1 MKRATGSGVRGVR
14 ADTHVRTGGTSM
26 QGSRR
31 WIVPVL
37 LVGGLALGAC
47 GKAREAA
54 PADPPAK
61 VEQIVVAGSK
71 HQGVRLTDQAPKRLD
86 VQTAPVAAG
95 AGGRLVI
102 PAAAVEYNNDGSTF
116 VYTNP
121 ESLAYVQQ
129 AITVDS
135 INADQAVLSAGPA
148 AGTRVV
154 TVGAA
159 ELLGVEVSQFEE

>member
-1 MKRATGSGVRGVR
+1 MTN
-14 ADTHVRTGGTSM
+14 VRTGGKVM

-47 GKAREAA
+47 GKAKEAA

-61 VEQIVVAGSK
+61 VDQIVVAGAK
-71 HQGVRLTDQAPKRLD
+71 HQGVRLTEQAAKRLD
-86 VQTAPVAAG
+86 VHTAAVTAG
-95 AGGRLVI
+95 AGGKLVV

-121 ESLAYVQQ
+121 EPYAYVQQ
-129 AITVDS
+129 AVTVDS
-135 INADQAVLSAGPA
+135 INADTAVLSAGPA
-148 AGTRVV
+148 AGAQVV

>member
-1 MKRATGSGVRGVR
+1 
-14 ADTHVRTGGTSM
+14 M

-47 GKAREAA
+47 GKAKEAA
-54 PADPPAK
+54 PADPPAT
-61 VEQIVVAGSK
+61 VDQIVVAGAK
-71 HQGVRLTDQAPKRLD
+71 HQGVRLTEQAARRLD
-86 VQTAPVAAG
+86 VQTAPVATG
-95 AGGRLVI
+95 AGGKLVI

-116 VYTNP
+116 TYTNP
-121 ESLAYVQQ
+121 EPFAYVQQ

-135 INADQAVLSAGPA
+135 INADQAMLSAGPA
-148 AGTRVV
+148 AGTNVV